1 MPNQHVSSR
10 LDGIQTMLKGV
21 HQSSASMSSAT
32 KGTERAAF
40 IDDFLS
46 RVLPAP
52 FRFGTGDATDR
63 TGKLSGQLD
72 VVVEYPFMPS
82 LPIVG
87 GTTRLYL
94 AESIAAVIEVKSDLT
109 AQWGEAVATA
119 TKLEPLRREFGA
131 TMTMGPRPLDRI
143 PIFVV
148 GYQGWKHLDTV
159 KSKLNNG
166 PIDGILVIDPGI
178 FVSTEHFAGITAT
191 GSWSLWALICC
202 LHQATSTLQAA
213 STHPLSY
220 AIK

>member
-1 MPNQHVSSR
+1 
-10 LDGIQTMLKGV
+10 
-21 HQSSASMSSAT
+21 MSSAT

-40 IDDFLS
+40 IGDFLG

-63 TGKLSGQLD
+63 TGKRSGQLD

-87 GTTRLYL
+87 GGTTRLYL
-94 AESIAAVIEVKSDLT
+94 AESVAAVIEVKSDVA
-109 AQWGEAVATA
+109 AQWDEAVATA

-131 TMTMGPRPLDRI
+131 TMTMGPAPLDRI
-143 PIFVV
+143 PIFVA
-148 GYQGWKHLDTV
+148 GYHGWKQVDVV
-159 KSKLNNG
+159 KSKLG
-166 PIDGILVIDPGI
+166 EAPIDGILVIDPGI
-178 FVSTEHFAGITAT
+178 FVSTGHFGGITAT
-191 GSWSLWALICC
+191 GSWSLWGLICC

-220 AIK
+220 AVK